1 MPRAAFTNVL
11 PSALARASD
20 CAQWQD
26 KRESRIQLDIV
37 PVAVA
42 PAANLYNMI
51 QTVAVRLDMFWSLPW
66 GVCTIEKP
74 RLAAYKYF
82 IPRQPL
88 ALSFALRTRRAA
100 AANMDQ
106 RLEHRT

>member
-1 MPRAAFTNVL
+1 MPGAAFTNVL

-26 KRESRIQLDIV
+26 KRESRIRLDIV

-51 QTVAVRLDMFWSLPW
+51 QTVAL
-66 GVCTIEKP
+66 
-74 RLAAYKYF
+74 
-82 IPRQPL
+82 
-88 ALSFALRTRRAA
+88 
-100 AANMDQ
+100 
-106 RLEHRT
+106 